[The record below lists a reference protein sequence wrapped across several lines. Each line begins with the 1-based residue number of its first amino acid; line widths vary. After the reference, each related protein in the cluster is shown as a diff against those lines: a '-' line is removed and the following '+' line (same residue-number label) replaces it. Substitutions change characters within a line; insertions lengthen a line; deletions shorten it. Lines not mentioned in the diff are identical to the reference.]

1 MICYPI
7 CAVAAVFLVS
17 MIYVTFMVD
26 KNYVNSTLMTDLTP
40 QLKQEYL
47 KRVTERRNIHMS
59 GFLGGLVIALI
70 VLFILRQTV
79 QFGSM
84 SSACVLIVVTYV
96 VSLTYYY
103 LTPKLP
109 LFVTLLNKQ
118 SDRENW
124 EKIYKYMKYNYIMSF
139 VFGVFFVGLLG
150 YGLCN

>member
-17 MIYVTFMVD
+17 MLYVTFMVD
-26 KNYVNSTLMTDLTP
+26 KNYVNSTIMSDLSP

-47 KRVTERRNIHMS
+47 KRVTERRNIHMT
-59 GFLGGLVIALI
+59 GFVGGLVIALI

>member
-7 CAVAAVFLVS
+7 CFAAAVFLVS

-47 KRVTERRNIHMS
+47 KRVSERRNIHMT
-59 GFLGGLVIALI
+59 GFVGGLVIGLI

-84 SSACVLIVVTYV
+84 SSACILIVVTYV

>member
-17 MIYVTFMVD
+17 MLYVTFMVD
-26 KNYVNSTLMTDLTP
+26 KNYVNSTIMSDLSP

-47 KRVTERRNIHMS
+47 KRVTERRNIHMT
-59 GFLGGLVIALI
+59 GFVGGLVIALI
-70 VLFILRQTV
+70 ILFILRQTV